1 MVEERTEGAVQLGA
15 GTLYAGLQRMA
26 RDGLIEE
33 TEAPPDAG
41 DAEPGSHWRFYR
53 ITRAG
58 REGLE
63 AEIARLES
71 DLEAARGIVRRPA

>member
-1 MVEERTEGAVQLGA
+1 MEERTEGAVLLGA

-33 TEAPPDAG
+33 TDPPEHAG
-41 DAEPGSHWRFYR
+41 EVEPGSRWRFYT
-53 ITRAG
+53 ITRPG
-58 REGLE
+58 REALE
-63 AEIARLES
+63 GEVARLES